1 MKRIF
6 LMIGILACTMHLNV
20 RAQRV
25 IWQDDFETSK
35 GWSEFED
42 EDGKAIVKDGALMIK
57 SNEGWQYISRCKTN
71 LDGNKNFTISV
82 DVNLKDGLGKGRY
95 VGMIFDFSDRK
106 NYKMF
111 YIEEGLVRF
120 AEYRDGYLVREEKD
134 VLKKQKKK
142 EKKSREK
149 GTQITFEIQ
158 KKGQSVMFLVNEE
171 ETLEMDGII
180 VKSNRI
186 GFMVAEDQEVLFDN
200 VKIMQ

>member
-1 MKRIF
+1 
-6 LMIGILACTMHLNV
+6 MHLNV

-42 EDGKAIVKDGALMIK
+42 EDGKAIVKDGALVIK

-134 VLKKQKKK
+134 VLKKQKIKRAVKK
-142 EKKSREK
+142 EHRLHLKYKRRDK
-149 GTQITFEIQ
+149 
-158 KKGQSVMFLVNEE
+158 V
-171 ETLEMDGII
+171 
-180 VKSNRI
+180 
-186 GFMVAEDQEVLFDN
+186 
-200 VKIMQ
+200 